1 MRDEQ
6 REEKLIAPSACS
18 ADDHDH
24 FVPVKLKTRYLQA
37 EKGT

>member
-6 REEKLIAPSACS
+6 REEKLIAPSTCS
-18 ADDHDH
+18 ADDHEH
-24 FVPVKLKTRYLQA
+24 FVPVKQNRYLQA